1 MRKIFVSEMVS
12 VDGFFAGPKGEIDW
26 HNVDAEFNEYAIDML
41 DSVDLLMFGRVT
53 YELMAGYW
61 PGPEATRDDPRVAAR
76 MNALPKLVFSRTLDR
91 AAWANTGLAPDI
103 LAGEILEMKKRAGKD
118 MAIFGSGTVVS
129 RFAQLGLIDEYRLL
143 VNPVVLGSG
152 KPLIRGLGQRL
163 HLHLLRSRT
172 FGNGN
177 VLLCYAPV
185 NG

>member
-12 VDGFFAGPKGEIDW
+12 VDGFFAGPGGEIDW
-26 HNVDAEFNEYAIDML
+26 HNVDAEFNEYAGEML

-61 PGPEATRDDPRVAAR
+61 PGPEGLRDDPLIAAR

-91 AAWANTGLAPDI
+91 VAWENARLAPDVP
-103 LAGEILEMKKRAGKD
+103 AGEMRELKKRPGKD
-118 MAIFGSGTVVS
+118 IAILGSGTIVS
-129 RFAQLGLIDEYRLL
+129 RFAQMGLIDEYRLM
-143 VNPVVLGSG
+143 VNPVVLGEG

-163 HLHLLRSRT
+163 PLRLLRTRT

-177 VLLCYAPV
+177 VLLCYGPV
-185 NG
+185 EN